1 MTPRAYRNVVR
12 RSVDDIWL
20 VLRLVTSLRPYLVRR
35 YSEHVSIDRG
45 PIQSGSR
52 NHKLSTV
59 PGTTR
64 TRLYG
69 NRIRIGTLHWI
80 FACSHVSS
88 NILIRKIHEA
98 SNFRRRL
105 IVLLHKCISTFN

>member
-20 VLRLVTSLRPYLVRR
+20 VLRLETSLRPYLVRR

-59 PGTTR
+59 PGTRGWQRKTTISAVR
-64 TRLYG
+64 PIIH
-69 NRIRIGTLHWI
+69 N
-80 FACSHVSS
+80 SS
-88 NILIRKIHEA
+88 
-98 SNFRRRL
+98 
-105 IVLLHKCISTFN
+105 